1 MAKKRGTSKSGSRK
15 SSKKKAAAKKRA
27 RKTRR
32 TAQPLMLTM
41 AAAGPG
47 NCLSLSRAGRIVQ
60 DASNG
65 PHDIDQT
72 LLQAGFITLAQRDG
86 FRRDVRNRILQ
97 DGCSILEDDIP
108 NGEDDT
114 LRTIRDTIQEKAE

>member
-1 MAKKRGTSKSGSRK
+1 MAKKKGTTTKK
-15 SSKKKAAAKKRA
+15 SSKKKAPAKKGASKR
-27 RKTRR
+27 RR

-65 PHDIDQT
+65 LFDIDLT
-72 LLQAGFITLAQRDG
+72 LLEVGFITADARNG
-86 FRRDVRNRILQ
+86 FRRDVRNRVLQ

-114 LRTIRDTIQEKAE
+114 LRTIRDTIQAKAE

>member
-1 MAKKRGTSKSGSRK
+1 MAKKKGSTSKQ
-15 SSKKKAAAKKRA
+15 SSKKKAPAKKRA
-27 RKTRR
+27 SKKRR

-41 AAAGPG
+41 AAAAGPG

-65 PHDIDQT
+65 PHDVDLT
-72 LLQAGFITLAQRDG
+72 LLEVGFITQAERDG
-86 FRRDVRNRILQ
+86 FRRDVRNRVLQ